1 MSLVES
7 KEIPLGEKLPK
18 FILKDP
24 YNKEVEISKEMG
36 ESGLLVVITCNHC
49 PYAIAVWNRVKEI
62 ANFAKKLGINT
73 VAVNPNIHPNY
84 PEDSPAKMREKIED
98 EGLEFPYLV
107 DETQEFAKALQ
118 AQCTPDIYLFDKD
131 AKLYYH
137 GRIDDNWQ
145 DESKVKKEELKDALM
160 LLFTGKEPPK
170 KQYPSMGCSIKWL
183 DTVVG

>member
-18 FILKDP
+18 FTLKDP
-24 YNKEVEISKEMG
+24 YDKEVDISEKIG
-36 ESGLLVVITCNHC
+36 ENGLLVIITCNHC

-62 ANFAKKLGINT
+62 ARFAKKLGINT

-98 EGLEFPYLV
+98 ESLEFPYLV

-170 KQYPSMGCSIKWL
+170 KQFPSMGCSIKWL

>member
-7 KEIPLGEKLPK
+7 KEIPLGEKLPE
-18 FILKDP
+18 FTLKDP

-36 ESGLLVVITCNHC
+36 ENGLLVVITCNHC

-160 LLFTGKEPPK
+160 LLFTGKKPPK